1 MSRLHNGSR
10 RPARSSP
17 IRRCAIGAGTAL
29 ALARP
34 SPGCGGSSPTN
45 TTGKS
50 ASSGGIAA
58 SAFRFVACMRTHG
71 YPNTPD
77 PQVSTSSNGGTIIR
91 IRAVQHTGPKHP
103 PAIPKPC
110 RGIMPNPQ
118 NASPQQQAAQ
128 DAARRAGLLS
138 FAACMR
144 THGVKSFPDPTSQ
157 GQLTIE
163 MIDAANIDLHTPPT
177 LAAIKA
183 CIGASHGVV
192 TPQAV
197 AQALAQTRRRRRQPA
212 DRSSSSSAALNS
224 SPPAGD
230 RRRRPGAADGGP
242 RRPRAAARRGGRSA
256 RRRSPRTRGSSRRSR
271 SALERRRSGT
281 ACSDGS
287 ASQVSGSRISLRPRA
302 IAIS

>member
-1 MSRLHNGSR
+1 MHNRSG
-10 RPARSSP
+10 RPARPST

-29 ALARP
+29 ALALP
-34 SPGCGGSSPTN
+34 VAGCGGSSPTD

-50 ASSGGIAA
+50 ASPGGIAA
-58 SAFRFVACMRTHG
+58 AAFRFVACMRAHG
-71 YPNTPD
+71 YPNMPD
-77 PQVSTSSNGGTIIR
+77 PNVSTSPNGGTIVA

-128 DAARRAGLLS
+128 DAQRRAGLLS

-144 THGVKSFPDPTSQ
+144 THAVKSFPDPTSQ

-163 MIDAANIDLHTPPT
+163 MIDAAGIDLHTTST

-183 CIGASHGVV
+183 CMGVSHGIV

-197 AQALAQTRRRRRQPA
+197 GQALAQT
-212 DRSSSSSAALNS
+212 STSSA
-224 SPPAGD
+224 G
-230 RRRRPGAADGGP
+230 
-242 RRPRAAARRGGRSA
+242 
-256 RRRSPRTRGSSRRSR
+256 
-271 SALERRRSGT
+271 
-281 ACSDGS
+281 
-287 ASQVSGSRISLRPRA
+287 
-302 IAIS
+302 